1 LKKKIA
7 LDLDGV
13 VFDSENLFR
22 VYSELYDVEVKNGD
36 NVINNSKRT
45 FQERYDW
52 SKNDENNFYNTY
64 AKQIL
69 SNANLMPGADIII
82 PKLMNKY
89 DIIIVTAR
97 DRQELLYG
105 EKLLNRFG
113 LLKVNIYY
121 NEHNKLEVFKKENV
135 SYIIDD
141 SDDICK
147 NAANNNIKAFY
158 FKNNAADKLE
168 NNNNIITVNNWG
180 EIYKYLMI
188 KDDFN

>member
-1 LKKKIA
+1 MKKKIA